1 MCQEIRER
9 NILKPND
16 YIESIFIF
24 WKKKKMCCWSE
35 YTYAIK
41 KEYIYLEGQ
50 KNPKETEGINAF
62 RYLRYADN

>member
-9 NILKPND
+9 NILKPSD
-16 YIESIFIF
+16 YIESIFLE
-24 WKKKKMCCWSE
+24 KKKVLLVRICICN
-35 YTYAIK
+35 K

-62 RYLRYADN
+62 RHLRYADN